1 MAVLQFKMNR
11 INSVIDQPVTTIS
24 KLPEPKGLSKTQS
37 NPNKVQ
43 PIESDG
49 FSSSSSKKRT
59 VRRHRIT
66 TIHASDFETEDEL
79 PVSNY

>member
-43 PIESDG
+43 PESDG
-49 FSSSSSKKRT
+49 FSSTSSKKRT

-66 TIHASDFETEDEL
+66 TIHASDFESEDDL